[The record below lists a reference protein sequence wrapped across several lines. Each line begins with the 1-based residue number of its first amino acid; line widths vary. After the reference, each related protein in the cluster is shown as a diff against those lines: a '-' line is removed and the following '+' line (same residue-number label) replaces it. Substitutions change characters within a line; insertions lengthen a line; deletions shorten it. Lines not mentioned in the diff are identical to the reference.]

1 LPNYNIFPE
10 HALDEVITQMGLQI
24 TIVTT
29 TKDNLEAKALLQA
42 L

>member
-1 LPNYNIFPE
+1 
-10 HALDEVITQMGLQI
+10 MGLQI

-42 L
+42 LWFIFK

>member
-1 LPNYNIFPE
+1 
-10 HALDEVITQMGLQI
+10 MGLQI

-29 TKDNLEAKALLQA
+29 TKENAQAKALFRA